1 MLGLLAG
8 LCRSGGAQI
17 PLSAHT
23 LGIGDVLPDVQ
34 VGSFLRYPTSL
45 TNLRALHKPIILD
58 FFATWCGSC
67 IAALPSLDALQK
79 RLGDSVQVFVVDY
92 EPVATVKSFLAKN
105 HVAAQTSLPFIC
117 DDSVLSY
124 LFPHKLIPHDVW
136 IDRAGKVAAITSADE
151 LNYPNIRK
159 LIAGIPLHL
168 REKKD
173 VMDFDR
179 NRPLLQDGNGGT
191 EENLLYRSLLTH
203 YLDGLF
209 SGAGNRFDADSTLHR
224 IYYINLPLLSLYS
237 AALGLSGT
245 SNRIVLDVS
254 DSSRFI
260 RYSENLDD
268 WDRQNGYCYE
278 ITVPAGTS
286 RKKIRSLMLD
296 DLNRC
301 LGLYGHM
308 EKRRINC
315 FALVC
320 GDTALLKRGIGNST
334 APYANLYE
342 RDTAVKVL
350 RGKPLSELL
359 RAVNYQVLGQPIHPV
374 VLDETGYTGPVDMSL
389 PLKDVQD
396 LPALRLAL
404 HSYGLDIVPVTR
416 TLEMFVLSE
425 NETGKAR

>member
-92 EPVATVKSFLAKN
+92 EPVATVKSFLVKN

-136 IDRAGKVAAITSADE
+136 IDRTGKVAAITSADE

-191 EENLLYRSLLTH
+191 EGNLLYRSLLTR
-203 YLDGLF
+203 YLPGLF
-209 SGAGNRFDADSTLHR
+209 SGGGASIHRKAGYKMV
-224 IYYINLPLLSLYS
+224 YYINASLLTLYRESVDSLSPNRFILDLKDKSRFFQGEESWSNWAPTNAYSYELSLPIS
-237 AALGLSGT
+237 ATLS
-245 SNRIVLDVS
+245 
-254 DSSRFI
+254 
-260 RYSENLDD
+260 E
-268 WDRQNGYCYE
+268 
-278 ITVPAGTS
+278 A
-286 RKKIRSLMLD
+286 KMLLLQ
-296 DLNRC
+296 DLNRYLHLNGHLEQRMVSC
-301 LGLYGHM
+301 LALQYNANYQPSSISLIDNKQSIPTDTLPVNDLASLLFILNNQPFSDPPAPIFVNEIHGLKNIHL
-308 EKRRINC
+308 
-315 FALVC
+315 ALPASAIS
-320 GDTALLKRGIGNST
+320 DTA
-334 APYANLYE
+334 
-342 RDTAVKVL
+342 
-350 RGKPLSELL
+350 
-359 RAVNYQVLGQPIHPV
+359 
-374 VLDETGYTGPVDMSL
+374 
-389 PLKDVQD
+389 
-396 LPALRLAL
+396 ALRNILQIKGITFHVA
-404 HSYGLDIVPVTR
+404 IR
-416 TLEMFVLSE
+416 RMNMFVISE
-425 NETGKAR
+425 N